1 MAEEQEKTV
10 IQAVSDLTSLTA
22 RINELCARP
31 RITDCSSIQ
40 SVLRSNALLAEAAKP
55 KVSVMDA
62 VLKGGA
68 LGAAMAAPSKWT
80 LNPLDGVAPAMPAI
94 SKDLLQGTK
103 LAALAAMEAQ
113 TGELARIK
121 GIAQLTSVASQITSI
136 SEALAS
142 QSSFIREMIAPTSML
157 SDLQRIA
164 EKTHKTIIDA
174 GNLSAWQLGVLDSA
188 SFMVDRHIDW
198 TSRFCTTTYEAESL
212 PQIEEIADYSPKVNV
227 IESLSE
233 ELEYEHDRN
242 EEITP
247 SEALERTPSFQMS
260 ERGKGLMEKIVNI
273 NKTCQR
279 KNLNPLFTYTNA
291 TMMAATNLGGTV
303 CTNSGSFGIIIDGL
317 YFFFYENLK
326 HIKEIFSD
334 DAVRNEDVFQCI
346 FRVKDMRTD
355 LRHDFEHGDN
365 IEKKMK
371 DIAESYLYY
380 TGKVTPTTSHDYLTT
395 QEGLYKDFCMLA
407 DHLQEA
413 VERIE

>member
-1 MAEEQEKTV
+1 MPTCQRKT
-10 IQAVSDLTSLTA
+10 LLFLCLY
-22 RINELCARP
+22 ELF
-31 RITDCSSIQ
+31 
-40 SVLRSNALLAEAAKP
+40 
-55 KVSVMDA
+55 
-62 VLKGGA
+62 
-68 LGAAMAAPSKWT
+68 W
-80 LNPLDGVAPAMPAI
+80 
-94 SKDLLQGTK
+94 
-103 LAALAAMEAQ
+103 
-113 TGELARIK
+113 
-121 GIAQLTSVASQITSI
+121 
-136 SEALAS
+136 
-142 QSSFIREMIAPTSML
+142 
-157 SDLQRIA
+157 LQRIA

-174 GNLSAWQLGVLDSA
+174 GNLSAWQLGVLDCA

-198 TSRFCTTTYEAESL
+198 TSRFCTTTYEAEPL

-233 ELEYEHDRN
+233 ELEFEHDRN
-242 EEITP
+242 EDITP
-247 SEALERTPSFQMS
+247 SEALEKTPSFQMS

-279 KNLNPLFTYTNA
+279 KNLNPIFTYTNA

-334 DAVRNEDVFQCI
+334 DAVRNEDIFQCI

-380 TGKVTPTTSHDYLTT
+380 TESNSNDEPRLSNDTRR
-395 QEGLYKDFCMLA
+395 
-407 DHLQEA
+407 A
-413 VERIE
+413 V